1 MKTAGEIY
9 EEIYD
14 HFIWPE
20 VATGTDYEAIKNV
33 IVAFEK
39 DIRKE
44 QDKITRQACADN
56 ELEFRVWD
64 VQKKFHGKLDMLM
77 ILGPD
82 HIEVDYE
89 GHTKEPRRVRPEE
102 AIVEQKINGEWVPV
116 SFKSV

>member
-1 MKTAGEIY
+1 MKTVLERTDELLCELIY
-9 EEIYD
+9 CDFRSDISVD
-14 HFIWPE
+14 K
-20 VATGTDYEAIKNV
+20 A
-33 IVAFEK
+33 K
-39 DIRKE
+39 DLIRKALKE
-44 QDKITRQACADN
+44 QDKITRHACAEN

-89 GHTKEPRRVRPEE
+89 GHAKEPRRVRPEE
-102 AIVEQKINGEWVPV
+102 AIVEQKINGKWIPV